1 MDKHNQRELR
11 IRLCALR
18 LRYQRAWQA
27 QASSCRLAAML
38 TEIDMV
44 RQRLASDS
52 AGPDAVCR
60 KVLSAGAPDSV
71 AGSGDVTRSSA

>member
-27 QASSCRLAAML
+27 QASSCLLAAML
-38 TEIDMV
+38 TEIETL
-44 RQRLASDS
+44 RQRMASDS
-52 AGPDAVCR
+52 PQPEAG
-60 KVLSAGAPDSV
+60 
-71 AGSGDVTRSSA
+71 RS

>member
-1 MDKHNQRELR
+1 MSEHNQRELR

-18 LRYQRAWQA
+18 LRYQRAWLA

-38 TEIDMV
+38 TEIESV

-52 AGPDAVCR
+52 IASEALNR
-60 KVLSAGAPDSV
+60 
-71 AGSGDVTRSSA
+71 

>member
-1 MDKHNQRELR
+1 MSEHNQRELR

-18 LRYQRAWQA
+18 LRYQRAWLG

-38 TEIDMV
+38 TEIDIV

-52 AGPDAVCR
+52 I
-60 KVLSAGAPDSV
+60 APE
-71 AGSGDVTRSSA
+71 ALNR